1 MVEVRRLGTSSPRPI
16 LLLQGGAF
24 CCRYNGAVPD
34 PKRDEQ
40 PKYSLV
46 QRIKFSLAATIIAG
60 FVRLVG
66 ITLRH
71 TMSFDPNSIQPDLS
85 DLKGRI
91 FPFWHRC
98 VFPAIWVFRGRDLA
112 VMTSRSA
119 DGEYIARV
127 IEKFGFP
134 AVRGSSSRGGAQALR
149 QLRAMIENKRNAVFT
164 IDGPR
169 GPRYVA
175 KRGPILLASMTGAP
189 IVCFYVA
196 VKSAWVFNSWD
207 RFVLPKPF
215 SRIHTHVAEQLTVPV
230 ELDDNGIEKYRLVM
244 QDRLE
249 HATRLAE
256 EKLGVP
262 PVPAGEAKRG
272 TVSEE

>member
-1 MVEVRRLGTSSPRPI
+1 M
-16 LLLQGGAF
+16 
-24 CCRYNGAVPD
+24 
-34 PKRDEQ
+34 
-40 PKYSLV
+40 
-46 QRIKFSLAATIIAG
+46 KFSLAATIIAA
-60 FVRLVG
+60 FVRLLG
-66 ITLRH
+66 MTLRH
-71 TMSFDPNSIQPDLS
+71 TMSFDQDSVAPDLS
-85 DLKGRI
+85 DLKGKI

-149 QLRAMIENKRNAVFT
+149 ELRTMIENNRNAVFT

-196 VKSAWVFNSWD
+196 VENAWVLNSWD
-207 RFVLPKPF
+207 RFVIPKPF
-215 SRIHTHVAEQLTVPV
+215 SRIHTHVSQRLLIPKD
-230 ELDDNGIEKYRLVM
+230 LDDAAIEKYRLVM
-244 QDRLE
+244 QERLE
-249 HATRLAE
+249 HATRVAE
-256 EKLGVP
+256 EKLGIEAI
-262 PVPAGEAKRG
+262 PAGEA
-272 TVSEE
+272 VVVEE